1 MEYVIKVIGIVI
13 LVIGVTFAALPALM
27 DRFIPF
33 AKVGNRFYIGGV
45 VRVVF
50 GVLLILASF
59 SASIFWIPMIIG
71 SIMVIAGVLI
81 FALGKARVHA
91 LLDWVAGL
99 PENKRRIF
107 AIFAAC
113 VGALIIYSA

>member
-1 MEYVIKVIGIVI
+1 MEYVIKVIGIII

-27 DRFIPF
+27 DKFIPF
-33 AKVGNRFYIGGV
+33 AKTGNRYLIGGA
-45 VRVVF
+45 VRVIC

-59 SASIFWIPMIIG
+59 SAAIFWIPMILG
-71 SIMVIAGVLI
+71 SIMLIAGVLI
-81 FALGKARVHA
+81 FALGKARTHS

-99 PENKRRIF
+99 PEHKRRIF
-107 AIFAAC
+107 AIVAAC